1 MPYRPYD
8 QTCSIAST
16 LALVGERWTL
26 LILRDVLLGARRFE
40 DLQRSTG
47 AATNILSD
55 RLETLVE
62 HGILRRVPLHDR
74 PDRFEYRPTR
84 AGAEL
89 AHVLQALMQW
99 GDRHAAGTEGP
110 PRVLF
115 HTACGHETEPVH
127 VCAHCGEPLEPDEVE
142 VHPGPG
148 ATAEMVAQG
157 VLPRAAGSGSG

>member
-8 QTCSIAST
+8 QACSIAST
-16 LALVGERWTL
+16 LALIGERWTL

-55 RLETLVE
+55 RLDTLVD
-62 HGILRRVPLHDR
+62 HGVLRRVPLPER

-99 GDRHAAGTEGP
+99 GDRHAARPEGP
-110 PRVLF
+110 PRVLV
-115 HTACGHETEPVH
+115 HTACGHTTEPVH
-127 VCAHCGEPLEPDEVE
+127 VCAHCGDPLEPGEVE

-148 ATAEMVAQG
+148 ATPEILAAG
-157 VLPRAAGSGSG
+157 VLPARPRA